1 MGCCLTSK
9 HKKPSIRPILDK
21 SRISSD
27 QPHGQTL
34 PTSRGTV
41 QLLYNSEFNE
51 KLCLKLRIFEE
62 FQEVFPASVS
72 ESCENNPSLTSYK
85 KNIRYIKKSWNLFK
99 TSFSYFSDTTHG
111 CCIENYSITDGIVI
125 MMILS
130 LASGKILDKD
140 ISLINEPPFIL
151 FNSENDE
158 TSTLI
163 TKSWE
168 SLSRV
173 IQSFCLKKLVKLE
186 KVILKFEALLESYQ
200 EYEPDEGEEK
210 EFRKSEKN
218 IRKLVDCAQGLK
230 NDVVGAI
237 ESIKEFVNSFE
248 ERRSRIE
255 DLGKEAQEK
264 GYCTGEY
271 IVHLLLNK

>member
-9 HKKPSIRPILDK
+9 QKKPSILPILDK

-27 QPHGQTL
+27 LPRGQTL
-34 PTSRGTV
+34 PTSRSTV
-41 QLLYNSEFNE
+41 QFLYNSEFNE
-51 KLCLKLRIFEE
+51 KICLKLRIFEE

-125 MMILS
+125 LMILS

-140 ISLINEPPFIL
+140 INLLNEPPFIL
-151 FNSENDE
+151 LNYENNE
-158 TSTLI
+158 TSTI
-163 TKSWE
+163 IMKSWE

-173 IQSFCLKKLVKLE
+173 IQSFCLKKLAKLE
-186 KVILKFEALLESYQ
+186 KVILKFEALLESYE
-200 EYEPDEGEEK
+200 EYEPDQGEEK
-210 EFRKSEKN
+210 EFKKSEKN
-218 IRKLVDCAQGLK
+218 IRKLVDCAKGLK
-230 NDVVGAI
+230 NDVVSAI
-237 ESIKEFVNSFE
+237 KSIKEFVNSFE

-255 DLGKEAQEK
+255 VLGREAQLN